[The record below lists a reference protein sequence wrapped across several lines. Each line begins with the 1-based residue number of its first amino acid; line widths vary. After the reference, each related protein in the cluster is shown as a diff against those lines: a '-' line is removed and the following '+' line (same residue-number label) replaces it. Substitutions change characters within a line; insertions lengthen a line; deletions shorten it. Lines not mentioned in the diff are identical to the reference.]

1 MLANETPEKPVS
13 RKLGNTN
20 AMRTGNRT
28 KRSGLALAALGQR
41 YKGVY
46 QALKLFRKTL
56 EGQVRDS
63 QGGLSLLA
71 VGQCNECVRWEMA
84 ARLTQR
90 LVADNPDMPPEQV
103 VSSLNAIGN
112 ATRNRNAIMGRLLN
126 GKASPVSDVWAA
138 LDADRLLVEQSDGP
152 AAVATASN
160 AIAGHQRDVVG
171 IDAVTVAPTEN
182 QLDDAVEGPR

>member
-1 MLANETPEKPVS
+1 MSAEKTPEKPVS

-28 KRSGLALAALGQR
+28 SDRDWPWPRAGPEVQGRLWGS
-41 YKGVY
+41 
-46 QALKLFRKTL
+46 KLFRKTL

-103 VSSLNAIGN
+103 V
-112 ATRNRNAIMGRLLN
+112 
-126 GKASPVSDVWAA
+126 
-138 LDADRLLVEQSDGP
+138 
-152 AAVATASN
+152 
-160 AIAGHQRDVVG
+160 
-171 IDAVTVAPTEN
+171 
-182 QLDDAVEGPR
+182 

>member
-1 MLANETPEKPVS
+1 
-13 RKLGNTN
+13 
-20 AMRTGNRT
+20 MRTGNRT

-112 ATRNRNAIMGRLLN
+112 ATRNRNAVLGRLLN
-126 GKASPVSDVWAA
+126 GKTDSPGDP
-138 LDADRLLVEQSDGP
+138 LDSLLDGLRKGQRPAPAKRELLVESATDAAAGGAPGAIPP
-152 AAVATASN
+152 APPKVSWM
-160 AIAGHQRDVVG
+160 IA
-171 IDAVTVAPTEN
+171 
-182 QLDDAVEGPR
+182 EGPR

>member
-1 MLANETPEKPVS
+1 MPG
-13 RKLGNTN
+13 KLGNTN

-41 YKGVY
+41 YKRVSGF
-46 QALKLFRKTL
+46 KLFRKTL

-112 ATRNRNAIMGRLLN
+112 ATRNRNAIMGRLLDGKTDLPGDPLDLLLDGLRN
-126 GKASPVSDVWAA
+126 GPRPAPAG
-138 LDADRLLVEQSDGP
+138 RGLLVESAAAAAT
-152 AAVATASN
+152 AAVE
-160 AIAGHQRDVVG
+160 G
-171 IDAVTVAPTEN
+171 
-182 QLDDAVEGPR
+182 QLDDAIEGPA